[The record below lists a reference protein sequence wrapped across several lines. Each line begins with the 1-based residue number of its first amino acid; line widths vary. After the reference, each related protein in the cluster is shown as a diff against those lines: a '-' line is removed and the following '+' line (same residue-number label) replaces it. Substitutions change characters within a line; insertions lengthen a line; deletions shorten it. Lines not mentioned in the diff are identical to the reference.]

1 MRRRE
6 VLAFLL
12 SLFPGAA
19 LADSRE
25 GKESKR
31 EKEEEK
37 KKRKREDEAEE
48 KTKPGASSEDKK
60 ESPVFYG
67 QVEAVQ
73 GTTLWVAGRAFKV
86 DSPLLPYL
94 APGMVVQVQGKSV
107 AVVSPGAWAYYQGS
121 GEALGLGRGPVR
133 AWWKEGL
140 LWRVWPGGSQETLL
154 VARFQ
159 HGAWQGVPPGLPL
172 RKPPGEGWWLVWL
185 EGGKVKGL
193 KRLDD

>member
-6 VLAFLL
+6 VLGLLL
-12 SLFPGAA
+12 SLLSGAA
-19 LADSRE
+19 LADSQE
-25 GKESKR
+25 GKEGKKR
-31 EKEEEK
+31 EEGEK
-37 KKRKREDEAEE
+37 KHKGEE
-48 KTKPGASSEDKK
+48 KTSPGASEEK
-60 ESPVFYG
+60 ENPVFYG